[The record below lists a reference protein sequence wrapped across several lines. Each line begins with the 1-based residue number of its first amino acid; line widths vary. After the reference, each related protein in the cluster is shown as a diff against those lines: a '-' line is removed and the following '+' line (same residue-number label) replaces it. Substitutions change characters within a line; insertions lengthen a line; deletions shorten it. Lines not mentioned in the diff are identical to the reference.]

1 MLRKSVSWYGWYLTT
16 THALFKNTE
25 PKIKNDY
32 SVILT
37 GRSYV
42 LLDVGTK
49 YTEFLHG
56 LLEKNEIG
64 HYLVPCKEFFFVS
77 RKQHWKQKASIDK
90 KNKRL

>member
-1 MLRKSVSWYGWYLTT
+1 MRTA
-16 THALFKNTE
+16 HALFKNTE

-64 HYLVPCKEFFFVS
+64 HYVYLVPCKEFFFFCLVS
-77 RKQHWKQKASIDK
+77 NIE
-90 KNKRL
+90 NKRLVLIKKKKRL